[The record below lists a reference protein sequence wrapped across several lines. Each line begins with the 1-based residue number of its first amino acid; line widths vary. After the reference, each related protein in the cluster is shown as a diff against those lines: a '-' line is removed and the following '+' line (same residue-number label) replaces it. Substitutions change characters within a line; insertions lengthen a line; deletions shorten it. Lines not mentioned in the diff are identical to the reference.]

1 MPRTQTQTTTMN
13 RRIFLTTSTAALAG
27 SLIAPASSQ
36 ALDLTQSPLPYAPE
50 ALEPH
55 IDAMTMNI
63 HFGKHHAAY
72 IKNLGD
78 ALKAASVDKNDPVAL
93 ISDLKAAPEAQRML
107 IRNNGGGHV
116 NHTWFWKW
124 MAPAGSGP
132 KGPEGKLGE
141 AIQSTFT
148 SIDDFKKVFG
158 EAGTKRFGSGWAWL
172 IVTKDGALK
181 VTSTPNQDNP
191 LMKGVVEEADL
202 GTPILGLDVWE
213 HAYYLKY
220 QNKRPDYIAAWWNV
234 VNWAEVAK
242 QYAAAVKA

>member
-1 MPRTQTQTTTMN
+1 MN
-13 RRIFLTTSTAALAG
+13 RRHFIAAGGAAVAG
-27 SLIAPASSQ
+27 SVLSSSAS
-36 ALDLTQSPLPYAPE
+36 AADAFPLTQAPLPYPQE

-55 IDAMTMNI
+55 IDAVTMGI
-63 HFGKHHAAY
+63 HYGKHHAAY
-72 IKNLGD
+72 ITNLGK
-78 ALKAASVDKNDPVAL
+78 ALESANVKATDTL
-93 ISDLKAAPEAQRML
+93 TLLKGLDFLPEAARMAV
-107 IRNNGGGHV
+107 RNNGGGHV
-116 NHTWFWKW
+116 NHTLFWQW

-141 AIQSTFT
+141 AIQSAFGN
-148 SIDDFKKVFG
+148 IDDFKKVFA

-172 IVTKDGALK
+172 IVKADGKLA

-191 LMKGVVEEADL
+191 WMKGAVPDTDL

-234 VNWAEVAK
+234 VNWGEVAK
-242 QYAAAVKA
+242 RFDAAKA

>member
-1 MPRTQTQTTTMN
+1 MN
-13 RRIFLTTSTAALAG
+13 RRHFLTTSTAAFAG
-27 SLIAPASSQ
+27 SLLVPASSH
-36 ALDLTQSPLPYAPE
+36 ALDLTQAPLPYAPE
-50 ALEPH
+50 ALEPY
-55 IDAMTMNI
+55 IDAQTMNI
-63 HFGKHHAAY
+63 HFGKHHTAY
-72 IKNLGD
+72 IAKLGD
-78 ALKAASVDKNDPVAL
+78 ALKAANINKTDAIELV
-93 ISDLKAAPEAQRML
+93 SDIKSLPEASQTA

-148 SIDDFKKVFG
+148 SVDDFKKLFA

-172 IVTKDGALK
+172 IVNKDGKLK

-191 LMKGVVEEADL
+191 LMKGIVDEAEL

-220 QNKRPDYIAAWWNV
+220 QNKRPDYISAWWNV

-242 QYAAAVKA
+242 GYAAAKA

>member
-1 MPRTQTQTTTMN
+1 MN
-13 RRIFLTTSTAALAG
+13 RRHFLAAGGAAAAG
-27 SLIAPASSQ
+27 SLLTSS
-36 ALDLTQSPLPYAPE
+36 ATAAEAFPLTQAPLPYAPE

-63 HFGKHHAAY
+63 HYGKHHAAY
-72 IKNLGD
+72 ITNLGKALTENKIEGKD
-78 ALKAASVDKNDPVAL
+78 ALTLIKDVSALPAA
-93 ISDLKAAPEAQRML
+93 AQTAV
-107 IRNNGGGHV
+107 RNNGGGHV
-116 NHTWFWKW
+116 NHTLFWQW
-124 MAPAGSGP
+124 MTAPGSAQ
-132 KGPEGKLGE
+132 KGPAGKLGE
-141 AIQSTFT
+141 AIQGAYG

-158 EAGTKRFGSGWAWL
+158 EAATKRFGSGWAWL
-172 IVTKDGALK
+172 IVKSDGKLA

-191 LMKGVVEEADL
+191 WMKGVVPDGDL

-242 QYAAAVKA
+242 RFEGAKA

>member
-1 MPRTQTQTTTMN
+1 MN
-13 RRIFLTTSTAALAG
+13 RRTFITTTGAAVAG
-27 SLIAPASSQ
+27 SLITTSSHAALASISMEQAPLAY
-36 ALDLTQSPLPYAPE
+36 PPE

-55 IDAMTMNI
+55 IDALTMGI
-63 HFGKHHAAY
+63 HHGKHHVAY
-72 IKNLGD
+72 ITKLGD
-78 ALKAASVDKNDPVAL
+78 ALKAGNLQAGNVIDL
-93 ISDLKAAPEAQRML
+93 ISDLSKAPEEQKMA

-132 KGPEGKLGE
+132 TAPEGKLGE

-148 SIDDFKKVFG
+148 SIDDFKKLFA

-172 IVTKDGALK
+172 IVKADGKLA

-191 LMKGVVEEADL
+191 LMKGVVADTDL

-234 VNWAEVAK
+234 VNWKQVADLH
-242 QYAAAVKA
+242 QAAVKG

>member
-1 MPRTQTQTTTMN
+1 MNALNRRSFLATTTVAAAST
-13 RRIFLTTSTAALAG
+13 LLHTSATQAAG
-27 SLIAPASSQ
+27 IG
-36 ALDLTQSPLPYAPE
+36 LTQEPLPYALE

-55 IDAMTMNI
+55 IDAATMGI
-63 HFGKHHAAY
+63 HHGKHHAAY
-72 IKNLGD
+72 VKNLGD
-78 ALKAASVDKNDPVAL
+78 ALKAANSTETDAVKL
-93 ISDLKAAPEAQRML
+93 ISDLSAVPEAQRML

-148 SIDDFKKVFG
+148 SIDAFKKLFA
-158 EAGTKRFGSGWAWL
+158 EAGAKRFGSGWAWL
-172 IVTKDGALK
+172 IVGKDGKLK

-191 LMKGVVEEADL
+191 LMKGICEPEML

-220 QNKRPDYIAAWWNV
+220 QNKRPDYITAWWNV
-234 VNWAEVAK
+234 VNWAEVARG
-242 QYAAAVKA
+242 YEAAKA

>member
-1 MPRTQTQTTTMN
+1 MN
-13 RRIFLTTSTAALAG
+13 RRAFLTTSTAALAG
-27 SLIAPASSQ
+27 SLIVPATSR
-36 ALDLTQSPLPYAPE
+36 ALDLTQPPLPYAPE

-55 IDAMTMNI
+55 IDALTMTI
-63 HFGKHHAAY
+63 HHGKHHAAY
-72 IKNLGD
+72 ITKLGD
-78 ALKAASVDKNDPVAL
+78 ALKAASISKTDAL
-93 ISDLKAAPEAQRML
+93 ELITDLKSLPAASQAA

-124 MAPAGSGP
+124 MAPADSGP

-158 EAGTKRFGSGWAWL
+158 EAGVKRFGSGWAWL
-172 IVTKDGALK
+172 IVTKDGKLK

-191 LMKGVVEEADL
+191 LMKGIVEEADL

-242 QYAAAVKA
+242 GYAAATKA

>member
-1 MPRTQTQTTTMN
+1 MN
-13 RRIFLTTSTAALAG
+13 RRVFLTTSTAAL
-27 SLIAPASSQ
+27 SASFLTPTSSH
-36 ALDLTQSPLPYAPE
+36 ALDLVQAPLPYAPE

-72 IKNLGD
+72 VKNLGD
-78 ALKAASVDKNDPVAL
+78 ALKAAGSSQTDAL
-93 ISDLKAAPEAQRML
+93 ALVSDLSSVPEEQRTAV
-107 IRNNGGGHV
+107 RNNGGGHV
-116 NHTWFWKW
+116 NHSWFWKW

-141 AIQSTFT
+141 AIQTTFT

-158 EAGTKRFGSGWAWL
+158 EAAGKRFGSGWAWL
-172 IVTKDGALK
+172 IVTPQGGLK

-191 LMKGVVEEADL
+191 LMKGVVADADL

-220 QNKRPDYIAAWWNV
+220 QNKRPDYVSAWWNV

-242 QYAAAVKA
+242 GYEAAKA

>member
-1 MPRTQTQTTTMN
+1 MN
-13 RRIFLTTSTAALAG
+13 RRIFITTSTAALAG
-27 SLIAPASSQ
+27 SLVVPTSSQ

-63 HFGKHHAAY
+63 HHGKHHAAY

-78 ALKAASVDKNDPVAL
+78 ALKAASLAKPTPWPSCVRRFRRPRGPAHAHPQQRRRSCEPHLVLEMDGPRRQRPQRPRRQARRGDPEHL
-93 ISDLKAAPEAQRML
+93 HQHRRLQ
-107 IRNNGGGHV
+107 
-116 NHTWFWKW
+116 
-124 MAPAGSGP
+124 
-132 KGPEGKLGE
+132 
-141 AIQSTFT
+141 
-148 SIDDFKKVFG
+148 KVFG

-172 IVTKDGALK
+172 IVTKDGKLK

-191 LMKGVVEEADL
+191 LMKGIVEEENL

-242 QYAAAVKA
+242 GYAAATKA

>member
-1 MPRTQTQTTTMN
+1 MN
-13 RRIFLTTSTAALAG
+13 RRAFLTTSTAAMAG
-27 SLIAPASSQ
+27 SILMPTSSQ
-36 ALDLTQSPLPYAPE
+36 AALGLVQSPLPYAPE

-72 IKNLGD
+72 IKNLGE
-78 ALKAASVDKNDPVAL
+78 ALKTAKVEKTDAIEL
-93 ISDLKAAPEAQRML
+93 ISDIKSLPEASQTA

-116 NHTWFWKW
+116 NHTWFWNW
-124 MAPAGSGP
+124 MTPAGNGP

-172 IVTKDGALK
+172 IVTKDGKLK

-191 LMKGVVEEADL
+191 LMKGIVDAADL

-242 QYAAAVKA
+242 GYDAAKA

>member
-1 MPRTQTQTTTMN
+1 MN
-13 RRIFLTTSTAALAG
+13 RRAFLTSSTAAVAG
-27 SLIAPASSQ
+27 SLLVPASSH
-36 ALDLTQSPLPYAPE
+36 AAKLDLVQAPLPYAPE

-55 IDAMTMNI
+55 IDAQTMNI

-78 ALKAASVDKNDPVAL
+78 ALKTGNVKETDTLAL
-93 ISDLKAAPEAQRML
+93 ISDLKSLPEASQTA
-107 IRNNGGGHV
+107 IRNNGGGHA

-124 MAPAGSGP
+124 MAPADKGP

-172 IVTKDGALK
+172 IVTKDGKLK

-191 LMKGVVEEADL
+191 LMKGIVEEENL

-242 QYAAAVKA
+242 GYEAAKKG

>member
-1 MPRTQTQTTTMN
+1 MN
-13 RRIFLTTSTAALAG
+13 RRLFLTSSTAAVAG
-27 SLIAPASSQ
+27 SLLVPASSHA
-36 ALDLTQSPLPYAPE
+36 ALDLVQTPLPYAPE

-55 IDAMTMNI
+55 IDAETMKI

-78 ALKAASVDKNDPVAL
+78 ALKTAKVEETDTLKLIADIKSLPDASQMA
-93 ISDLKAAPEAQRML
+93 

-172 IVTKDGALK
+172 IVTKDGKLK

-191 LMKGVVEEADL
+191 LMKGIVEAGDL

-220 QNKRPDYIAAWWNV
+220 QNKRPDYITAWWNV

-242 QYAAAVKA
+242 GYEAAKA